1 MKHQTQK
8 EYQTQIFSHIHRY
21 LKHSTIM
28 KSVKRN
34 SHTTMDPF
42 CLPELLLKN
51 AKSQLRISF
60 SLYLRFKGPDSI
72 FHLQQALELAGKSFV
87 TASTNS
93 INIKAFGH
101 DICKVAPNV
110 WKDIEK
116 DWSEPSDPQKAE
128 IIESLKSWIVNN
140 GLDEKISNCKE
151 LQAIYALPLPKL
163 LECYQS
169 EIWKDNSQTRRTD
182 KAKKLFGVEHS
193 TEEIQQY
200 LNDIKK
206 AGKEFQNIRKILR
219 HGASDSEI
227 LSFFDMLTRPEQ
239 TRSLT
244 YQKVKEQERLKNY
257 KKTFFKTNND
267 KKSYMYA
274 IYVFRNIQTIPKMLI
289 PLCILIQEHQQPCR
303 YLDPDNP
310 QETDPLTVYNR
321 KHYLIKNYFVLYQHM
336 RILSKQINQ
345 HTKCLKRLDETGTM
359 KKLQRNR
366 KKIRK

>member
-1 MKHQTQK
+1 
-8 EYQTQIFSHIHRY
+8 
-21 LKHSTIM
+21 M

-200 LNDIKK
+200 LNDIRT
-206 AGKEFQNIRKILR
+206 AGVRLQKTQKILK
-219 HGASDSEI
+219 HGVSDEEI
-227 LSFFDMLTRPEQ
+227 LRFFDTLTRPSK
-239 TRSLT
+239 TRSPT
-244 YQKVKEQERLKNY
+244 YQKVKEQERLKKYKNTY
-257 KKTFFKTNND
+257 FKTKEDKKTTTDLIFIFHSSQMIPEMLLPL
-267 KKSYMYA
+267 SY
-274 IYVFRNIQTIPKMLI
+274 
-289 PLCILIQEHQQPCR
+289 LIQEHQQPSR
-303 YLDPDNP
+303 YLDPTNP
-310 QETDPLTVYNR
+310 LETDPLIVYNR
-321 KHYLIKNYFVLYQHM
+321 KHYLIKNYIFLYRHM
-336 RILSKQINQ
+336 CSLARNVNRDIKFLMQLDNAGILK
-345 HTKCLKRLDETGTM
+345 KVA
-359 KKLQRNR
+359 KLQ
-366 KKIRK
+366 KKHHK